1 MAATTERQDPLPGI
15 RAVLAVASAKGGV
28 GKSTTAVN
36 LAVGLS
42 GRGKRVALLDA
53 DVYGPSVPRLLGL
66 RGQPTTLADGRLKPM
81 VNHGV
86 SCMSIGFLVEEATP
100 MIWRGAMV
108 MGAIE
113 NLIKDV
119 AWGELDVLVL
129 DLPPGTGD
137 AQLSITQRIPLTG
150 AIIVST
156 PQDIALIDSR
166 KGIAMFEKVNVP
178 IFGLV
183 ENMSTFVCPGCGER
197 SDIFGHGGVR
207 EMATEL
213 GIEFLGEIPLEVSIR
228 EASDAGTPIVAHAPE
243 SAAAACYGRI
253 LDSLIEK
260 IDASLGDGERLAP
273 RIVVE

>member
-1 MAATTERQDPLPGI
+1 MATDIEQQNPLPGI

-36 LAVGLS
+36 LAVGLA

-66 RGQPTTLADGRLKPM
+66 RGQPTALADGRLKPM
-81 VNHGV
+81 ENHGIG
-86 SCMSIGFLVEEATP
+86 CMSIGFLVDEGTP

-119 AWGELDVLVL
+119 AWGKLDILVL

-150 AIIVST
+150 AVIVST

-178 IFGLV
+178 ILGLV
-183 ENMSTFVCPGCGER
+183 ENMSTFICPGCGES

-207 EMATEL
+207 EAANEL
-213 GIEFLGEIPLEVSIR
+213 DIEFLGEIPLETSIR
-228 EASDAGTPIVAHAPE
+228 EASDAGTPIVVRAPE
-243 SAAAACYGRI
+243 SKEAACYGRI
-253 LDSLIEK
+253 LDRLLQK
-260 IDASLGDGERLAP
+260 IDASLGDAELMPP
-273 RIVVE
+273 RIIVQ